1 MSNFRDNAKEGITE
15 SETSLNQRVEKLQST
30 QKQLEEDYDAALK
43 ELEEYIEGLEIIE
56 DGKLDQDS
64 EKYKELKEKLETAG
78 RAAFKNSAYVARS
91 HQRRMTET
99 KLSLSSTINIAEQPA
114 LTEIYHKQLMD
125 IKNNYLEMFSQRMN
139 TMWELKTANWQQS
152 RDNFNYKKEVWNATV
167 AAIYRRGA
175 KEWGIAKNKI
185 GTAQKQWLAKI
196 EKTYQ
201 EKGEKWEESYSTFL
215 QKKSSWVQEISYM
228 TSMAGAEKIYPA
240 SITESAAAEIE
251 EATKNAVTKWSNE
264 NADAELITS
273 ILTNGMFE
281 KMLESAKSSSRIITN
296 TNESVHGYSA
306 IMDDGAIQE
315 LIKNF
320 AGRDKEELEKQLLII
335 TALKAM
341 DTIED
346 GKINLIDMVDN
357 ANESTQAGIEDNLTD
372 AGYTYSETRN
382 EYTKEVLEDVTA
394 FGGQDYT
401 NARVEG
407 YNDYETPD
415 ELIDFSVKVNGKEGD
430 ELTKDDFAKMAS
442 SAIERKISYAM
453 EELKNIRE
461 RIFGKP
467 KKASEEKEYLI
478 FEKEDKYM
486 KGDDEKTGT
495 ITRRILKK
503 DGEFNKHVGYAP
515 QLRNMPDNKKTS
527 SLTEFKRE
535 NILFEGSGQMGIV
548 MLQFMRYQM
557 MEGRGWS
564 EFAKPWDERRMFD
577 DDAIPDWLGLAKGW
591 TIGGAVDL
599 VTNIALSATGLGA
612 FAPLIMLASDAVDM
626 ASELAQGRDLG
637 EAVFDFAKDS
647 VKAGISVGL
656 SAVPI
661 ADKVS
666 ELLGGSFIADGIGAM
681 ASNVVTTQANSL
693 ANAVNYSADGG
704 WDFDTDGYLD
714 STFGVGAIASYAGSF
729 AGAAVT
735 TGLTGTLE
743 GFSQTHAIDVKK
755 TAQFFGNTATM
766 GTQYLISGETSMNV
780 LNFDMFGL
788 KDIDGNT
795 ISRGLVELKF
805 GKEGITT
812 AAGTGGV
819 DMSYNAIKGAIE
831 GFDTFAT
838 QQKIRYYEAT
848 GKTDFADDYTGTKK
862 VGTSLRMNYSFG
874 DGKQIGQLNSILDGT
889 DTLRVGY
896 IGQDGYT
903 KKIGGG
909 REVDLATLGID
920 SDINTRL
927 KAGIVLG
934 HEAYRDGIERTEKE
948 QFYESV
954 NATAAHTAMALRVA
968 GDKTYGS
975 DFITSDANLSADVFN
990 YSKGAANFEQY
1001 VFDNYDWR
1009 GENLLLKA
1017 NTQEDY
1023 QNEFGEKWYTPLGNS
1038 KTVEEVDAINKENKE
1053 KVWETYKQ
1061 KQLKD
1066 LNTKEIKTKE
1076 EEIKTIKN
1084 EELKKIKEEEL
1095 KEIKEEELKKMKEDF
1110 IYKIENITKFA
1121 KDHDYIKLKPEN
1133 IYRVGCKMMTAKY
1146 VAEQLTGEKIEAV
1159 EANERLMEENVYA
1172 DGNMLYTKEYAE
1184 AIETLTNDKFNVEH
1198 IYSTKDMSFEKAMDI
1213 VTSDDIYV
1221 IHIRYGGHSELVYNF
1236 NLGSFA
1242 GNGYI
1247 SSVDTT
1253 NSWQDKS
1260 GNNPQKY
1267 YERTKIYGGEVD
1279 RWDVFKVNSVDY
1291 MDYGYSET
1299 KN

>member
-1 MSNFRDNAKEGITE
+1 
-15 SETSLNQRVEKLQST
+15 
-30 QKQLEEDYDAALK
+30 
-43 ELEEYIEGLEIIE
+43 
-56 DGKLDQDS
+56 
-64 EKYKELKEKLETAG
+64 
-78 RAAFKNSAYVARS
+78 
-91 HQRRMTET
+91 
-99 KLSLSSTINIAEQPA
+99 
-114 LTEIYHKQLMD
+114 
-125 IKNNYLEMFSQRMN
+125 
-139 TMWELKTANWQQS
+139 
-152 RDNFNYKKEVWNATV
+152 
-167 AAIYRRGA
+167 
-175 KEWGIAKNKI
+175 
-185 GTAQKQWLAKI
+185 
-196 EKTYQ
+196 
-201 EKGEKWEESYSTFL
+201 
-215 QKKSSWVQEISYM
+215 
-228 TSMAGAEKIYPA
+228 
-240 SITESAAAEIE
+240 
-251 EATKNAVTKWSNE
+251 
-264 NADAELITS
+264 
-273 ILTNGMFE
+273 
-281 KMLESAKSSSRIITN
+281 
-296 TNESVHGYSA
+296 
-306 IMDDGAIQE
+306 
-315 LIKNF
+315 
-320 AGRDKEELEKQLLII
+320 
-335 TALKAM
+335 
-341 DTIED
+341 
-346 GKINLIDMVDN
+346 MVDN

-467 KKASEEKEYLI
+467 RKASEEKEYLI
-478 FEKEDKYM
+478 FEKEDAHM
-486 KGDDEKTGT
+486 KKEKKSFLWFKWEKDEETTGT

-535 NILFEGSGQMGIV
+535 NILFEGSGEMGTV

-577 DDAIPDWLGLAKGW
+577 DDAIPDALGFLKNW
-591 TIGGAVDL
+591 TVGGAVDL
-599 VTNIALSATGLGA
+599 VANIALSATLGA

-637 EAVFDFAKDS
+637 EAIFDFGKD
-647 VKAGISVGL
+647 A
-656 SAVPI
+656 
-661 ADKVS
+661 
-666 ELLGGSFIADGIGAM
+666 FIAGVNVALSSVSFGGGETVKEAGKLVEKTGMNFSQFVSKATGGGWLGDGIGAL
-681 ASNVVTTQANSL
+681 ASNVVSSQANNL
-693 ANAVNYSADGG
+693 ANAVTYSAKDG

-795 ISRGLVELKF
+795 ISRGLLEVKF
-805 GKEGITT
+805 GEEGITT

-819 DMSYNAIKGAIE
+819 NMSYNAIKGAIE

-909 REVDLATLGID
+909 REVNLATLGTD

-934 HEAYRDGIERTEKE
+934 HEAYRDGVERTEKE

-954 NATAAHTAMALRVA
+954 NATDAHTAMALRVA
-968 GDKTYGS
+968 GDNTYGS

-990 YSKGAANFEQY
+990 YSKGAADFEQY
-1001 VFDNYDWR
+1001 VLDNYNWR
-1009 GENLLLKA
+1009 GENWLFKLDGTIVDDGKK
-1017 NTQEDY
+1017 Y
-1023 QNEFGEKWYTPLGNS
+1023 FSREKINDNGNLVS
-1038 KTVEEVDAINKENKE
+1038 
-1053 KVWETYKQ
+1053 
-1061 KQLKD
+1061 
-1066 LNTKEIKTKE
+1066 
-1076 EEIKTIKN
+1076 
-1084 EELKKIKEEEL
+1084 
-1095 KEIKEEELKKMKEDF
+1095 
-1110 IYKIENITKFA
+1110 
-1121 KDHDYIKLKPEN
+1121 
-1133 IYRVGCKMMTAKY
+1133 
-1146 VAEQLTGEKIEAV
+1146 EKIEDSDFEGSRSKALI
-1159 EANERLMEENVYA
+1159 EAIGFENAKSIISSNGELSIHDIPDDVLKKEFGMSKEELRMSGLGHIKITEDMVGSESYKT
-1172 DGNMLYTKEYAE
+1172 MFAE
-1184 AIETLTNDKFNVEH
+1184 AFMKKTGNAWNTTTGKWENGKIEIPGLAKNESMAVVRNENGSYSFFTAGMNITRDSDAFEVWKDNVPSNSYEVNNSATVSFYKRDLFSGENQVYDTGFAWASVDKDSDEKITPSKHPSLYQEIHTYKGNTIVSEYFKMHLTSNNAYGVDTVGVFTDAEILSGEELNKGGWRKGHDREPRWLMHPFGWGAGSKGCMGPMSNDGVSGWTDPTTENTGAWKFNQMLDKLQDEWG
-1198 IYSTKDMSFEKAMDI
+1198 IY
-1213 VTSDDIYV
+1213 
-1221 IHIRYGGHSELVYNF
+1221 
-1236 NLGSFA
+1236 
-1242 GNGYI
+1242 NGYEFN
-1247 SSVDTT
+1247 VHMTG
-1253 NSWQDKS
+1253 KLR
-1260 GNNPQKY
+1260 P
-1267 YERTKIYGGEVD
+1267 
-1279 RWDVFKVNSVDY
+1279 
-1291 MDYGYSET
+1291 
-1299 KN
+1299 